1 MIKFRNKLKDF
12 NKKQNIIGV
21 NYSQF
26 VKKQNRLKS
35 PVSLLKSNYYFA
47 PMQFNQIVGQAAIK
61 QRLINSVTDN
71 RVSHAQLFLGPE
83 GSGSLALAVA
93 YAQFLSCEDKQPD
106 DSCGVCSSC
115 RKYQK
120 LMHPDLHFSYPFFA
134 KHKDDN
140 ALTFIE
146 EWREAFLA
154 NPYLSLDIWRD
165 YLEAENKQANINIA
179 ECHQIIKKLSFKP
192 FESAYKILILWLPEY
207 LDKEGN
213 ALLKIIEEPQPN
225 TLFLLVAQ
233 NQDQILNTIL
243 SRTQLIK
250 IPALTY
256 EDIKHQMIGQ
266 YHQTEHAAAEIA
278 YLSNGNMTEALAM
291 LGQEDK
297 SYHNL
302 FVQWLRY
309 CFANKGIE
317 LVSFVDQLAKM
328 GRENQKNFM
337 RYGISFIREC
347 CLLMAE
353 AGSLVHL
360 PAAELETAQR
370 MAKVMTIS
378 MANAISAELEKAHYH
393 IERNANPKIL
403 FLDVSLQIISF
414 VKAKSSPQ
422 GNHYIPN

>member
-1 MIKFRNKLKDF
+1 
-12 NKKQNIIGV
+12 
-21 NYSQF
+21 
-26 VKKQNRLKS
+26 
-35 PVSLLKSNYYFA
+35 
-47 PMQFNQIVGQAAIK
+47 MQFNQVIGQAATK
-61 QRLINSVTDN
+61 QRLINSVLDN

-83 GSGSLALAVA
+83 GWGSLALAVA
-93 YAQFLSCEDKQPD
+93 YAQFLSCEDKQPA

-146 EWREAFLA
+146 EWREAFLS
-154 NPYLSLDIWRD
+154 NPYLNLDVWRD
-165 YLEAENKQANINIA
+165 YLDAENKQANINIA

-243 SRTQLIK
+243 SRTQLVK

-256 EDIKHQMIGQ
+256 NDICENLVAQH
-266 YHQTEHAAAEIA
+266 HQTEHTAAEIA
-278 YLSNGNMTEALAM
+278 YLSNGNLTEALSM
-291 LGQEDK
+291 LGKDNK
-297 SYHNL
+297 GYHKI
-302 FVQWLRY
+302 FVQWLRL

-317 LVSFVDQLAKM
+317 LVSFTDQLAKM
-328 GRENQKNFM
+328 GRE
-337 RYGISFIREC
+337 
-347 CLLMAE
+347 
-353 AGSLVHL
+353 
-360 PAAELETAQR
+360 
-370 MAKVMTIS
+370 
-378 MANAISAELEKAHYH
+378 
-393 IERNANPKIL
+393 
-403 FLDVSLQIISF
+403 
-414 VKAKSSPQ
+414 
-422 GNHYIPN
+422 